1 VGHAMCRFGFLIIA
15 PFIVICVT
23 LLYMFLTVFW
33 WPRGWDPYPWDGA
46 GSLVY
51 LGSLIALLLYAFNF
65 CK

>member
-1 VGHAMCRFGFLIIA
+1 MCSFGFLIIA
-15 PFIVICVT
+15 PFIVIIVT